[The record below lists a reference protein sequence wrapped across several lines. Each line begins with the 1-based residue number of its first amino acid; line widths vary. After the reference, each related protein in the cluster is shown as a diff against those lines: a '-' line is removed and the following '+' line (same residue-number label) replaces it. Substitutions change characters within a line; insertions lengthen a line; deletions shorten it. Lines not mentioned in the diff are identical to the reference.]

1 MVDFGLID
9 EWNPAPG
16 RVVSWVATPRSLAY
30 AAAAPVHSAPPS
42 HQQEHYLRQAYRRA
56 GADYRTS
63 GLCLVTAEVPALLDQ
78 DAMTRA
84 VNEFLDRH
92 DTFRS
97 WFSLEPDGTI
107 RRHLLEPGQV
117 EFAPVDHGPV
127 DNAEAVR
134 DLVQKQTP
142 PPTEWDCFTFWAIEH
157 DRSTTVYMVID
168 HLHTD
173 GVGQHISAF
182 ELACLYA
189 KHAWGQTP
197 PVPRPAS
204 YTEYCARE
212 RAASERLT
220 LASPEVQTWLR
231 LLRGNDGELPSFPLD
246 LGIRGG
252 DTPRSAHRTVT
263 LFDEEQAARFEK
275 SCRDH
280 GGEFAGGVFA
290 VAALAEREL
299 TGADFYF
306 GITPLNTR
314 ATFEEMASIGWYVAL
329 VPVAFPI
336 GLRASFERTVTRAQR
351 AYENGMRLKSTTIH
365 RVLELAPPDSGI
377 AVGPNWSNPMISYVD
392 ARDFAGSEYFD
403 IARGGLYGN
412 RAAGEEALIWINRL
426 LTETTISVIHPDT
439 PIAHESVDRYLTVLG
454 RIFRAAAR
462 ERA

>member
-16 RVVSWVATPRSLAY
+16 RVVSWVATPRSR
-30 AAAAPVHSAPPS
+30 AAADAAPVHDVPPS
-42 HQQEHYLRQAYRRA
+42 HQQEHYLRRSHRST

-63 GLCLVTAEVPALLDQ
+63 GLCLVTAEVPALLER
-78 DAMTRA
+78 DAMTAA
-84 VNEFLDRH
+84 VNEFLERH

-97 WFSLEPDGTI
+97 WFSLASDGAI
-107 RRHLLEPGQV
+107 RRHLLEPGRI
-117 EFAPVDHGPV
+117 EFAPVDHGRI

-142 PPTEWDCFTFWAIEH
+142 PPSQWDCFTFWTIEH
-157 DRSTTVYMVID
+157 EQSTTVYLAVD

-173 GVGQHISAF
+173 GVGQHISCF

-189 KHAWGQTP
+189 KHAWGHTP
-197 PVPRPAS
+197 PIPGPAS

-212 RAASERLT
+212 RAASDRLT
-220 LASPEVQTWLR
+220 PASPEVATWLR

-246 LGIRGG
+246 LGIRDG
-252 DTPRSAHRTVT
+252 DSDRSAHRTVP
-263 LFDEEQAARFEK
+263 LFEEDEAARFEK
-275 SCRDH
+275 ICRDH

-290 VAALAEREL
+290 AAALAEREL
-299 TGADFYF
+299 TGSDYYF

-314 ATFEEMASIGWYVAL
+314 STFEEMASIGWYVAL

-336 GLRASFERTVTRAQR
+336 GVRPTFERTVARAQR
-351 AYENGMRLKSTTIH
+351 AYENGMRLKTATIH

-377 AVGPNWSNPMISYVD
+377 QVGPNWSNPMISYVD

-412 RAAGEEALIWINRL
+412 RAASEEALVWINRL
-426 LTETTISVIHPDT
+426 PTETTVSVIYPDNST
-439 PIAHESVDRYLTVLG
+439 AHESVDRYLDALG
-454 RIFRAAAR
+454 RVLREAAR
-462 ERA
+462 EH

>member
-16 RVVSWVATPRSLAY
+16 RVVSWVATPRSLTY
-30 AAAAPVHSAPPS
+30 AAAAPAHDVPPS
-42 HQQEHYLRQAYRRA
+42 HQQEHYLRRSYRST
-56 GADYRTS
+56 GTDYRTS
-63 GLCLVTAEVPALLDQ
+63 GLCLVTAEVPAVLDQ

-84 VNEFLDRH
+84 VNEFLQRH
-92 DTFRS
+92 DTFHS
-97 WFSLEPDGTI
+97 WFAMEPHGAI
-107 RRHLLEPGQV
+107 RRHLLEPGQI
-117 EFAPVDHGPV
+117 EFAPVDHGHL

-142 PPTEWDCFTFWAIEH
+142 PPSQWDCFTFWTIEH
-157 DRSTTVYMVID
+157 EESTTVYMAVD

-173 GVGQHISAF
+173 GVGQHISCF

-189 KHAWGQTP
+189 EHAWGQTTP
-197 PVPRPAS
+197 IPRPAS

-212 RAASERLT
+212 RAASARLT
-220 LASPEVQTWLR
+220 PAAPEVETWLR

-246 LGIRGG
+246 LGIHGG
-252 DTPRSAHRTVT
+252 DCDRSAHRTVA
-263 LFDEEQAARFEK
+263 LFGEEEAARFEK
-275 SCRDH
+275 VCRDH

-290 VAALAEREL
+290 AAALAEHEL
-299 TGADFYF
+299 TDSDYYF

-314 ATFEEMASIGWYVAL
+314 SRFEEMASIGWYVAL

-336 GLRASFERTVTRAQR
+336 GVRATFPRTVARAQR
-351 AYENGMRLKSTTIH
+351 AYENGIRLKTATIH

-377 AVGPNWSNPMISYVD
+377 QVGPNWSNPMISYVD

-412 RAAGEEALIWINRL
+412 RAASEEALIWINRL
-426 LTETTISVIHPDT
+426 PTGTTISVIYPDNSV
-439 PIAHESVDRYLTVLG
+439 AHESVDRYLTALG
-454 RIFRAAAR
+454 RVFREAVR
-462 ERA
+462 EH